1 MNKLKLMKLK
11 ICVLVSICIIF
22 FIRILHK
29 ESTLTFNR
37 NLEMLF
43 EIQINKMV
51 IYTYQ
56 VLSMVFITSVKRI
69 NIILLITLLLIN
81 ISLIVCYLV
90 VF

>member
-1 MNKLKLMKLK
+1 MKLK

-51 IYTYQ
+51 IYVYQ
-56 VLSMVFITSVKRI
+56 VLSVVFITSVKRI

>member
-1 MNKLKLMKLK
+1 MKLK

-51 IYTYQ
+51 IYIYQ
-56 VLSMVFITSVKRI
+56 VLSVVFITSVKRI

>member
-1 MNKLKLMKLK
+1 MKLK

>member
-1 MNKLKLMKLK
+1 MKLK

-51 IYTYQ
+51 IYVYQ